1 MLSTNQLEY
10 EYPGRIKIRFPDIN
24 LNDGQHSLIIGKSGS
39 GKTTL
44 LYILAGL
51 LKPTNGVVTIDNQD
65 LYQLSASKLDAFR
78 GSKIAVIFQQ
88 PIFIQ
93 AVSVFENL
101 SWAQRLAG
109 TEVNKNRI
117 QELLHRLQID
127 QHAHHIPSRLSVGE
141 QQRASIARAL
151 VNKPT
156 IVLADEPTSAL
167 DDSNAHEVIELL
179 HEQAKRENSSLLVV
193 THDARVKSL
202 FDQQIT
208 IGQ

>member
-10 EYPGRIKIRFPDIN
+10 EYPGRIKIQFPDIN

-101 SWAQRLAG
+101 AWAQRLAG

-117 QELLHRLQID
+117 LELLHRLQID